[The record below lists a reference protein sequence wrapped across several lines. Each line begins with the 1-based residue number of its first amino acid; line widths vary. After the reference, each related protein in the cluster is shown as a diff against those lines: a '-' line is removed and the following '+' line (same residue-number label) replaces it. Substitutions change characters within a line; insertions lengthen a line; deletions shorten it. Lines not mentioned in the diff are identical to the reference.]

1 MYVNFGIRKK
11 NNNILN
17 ILYKRM
23 NVPLNVYIHE
33 LWVVNMYNI

>member
-17 ILYKRM
+17 ILYKE
-23 NVPLNVYIHE
+23 NECSIKCVYT
-33 LWVVNMYNI
+33 